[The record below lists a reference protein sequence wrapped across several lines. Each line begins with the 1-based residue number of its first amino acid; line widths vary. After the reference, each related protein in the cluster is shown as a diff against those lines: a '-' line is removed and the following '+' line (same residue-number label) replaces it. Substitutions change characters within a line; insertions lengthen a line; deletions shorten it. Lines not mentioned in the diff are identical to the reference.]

1 MAEIREVANYYCG
14 VGGNR
19 AEWGDEVHVTA
30 IEYDPE
36 IAAVYQDLY
45 PNDTVIVCD
54 AHHHMLENYMKF
66 DFIWSSPPCQT
77 HSQIRYNIGFKANR
91 KYSKVAA
98 KYPDMKLYEE
108 ILMLKYYCQTKWVVE
123 NTIPFYP
130 PLVEGLKTGGHIWW
144 SNFEITPIEHGTR
157 GHRGGTVETLQDRKA
172 INLDKYSIGNKRQIL
187 RNCVEP
193 EVGKH
198 VFLCAQHSMHQTA
211 VGVGGRAVNP
221 LQSSLFA
228 EVLPAT
234 SGGW

>member
-1 MAEIREVANYYCG
+1 MKRVLNLYAG

-19 AEWGDEVHVTA
+19 LLWEGVEVTA
-30 IEYDPE
+30 VEYSAD
-36 IAAVYQDLY
+36 IAEVYKDLY
-45 PNDTVIVCD
+45 PQDEVIVAD
-54 AHHHMLENYMKF
+54 AHAYLLEHYKEF
-66 DFIWSSPPCQT
+66 DFIWSSPPCQS

-91 KYSKVAA
+91 KYAKVAA

-108 ILMLKYYCQTKWVVE
+108 ILMLKYYCQNKWVVE

-172 INLDKYSIGNKRQIL
+172 INLDKYNIGNKRQIL

-198 VFLCAQHSMHQTA
+198 VFLCAQHSVHPTA
-211 VGVGGRAVNP
+211 FGVGGRNVIP

-228 EVLPAT
+228 EVPSAIF
-234 SGGW
+234 GGG